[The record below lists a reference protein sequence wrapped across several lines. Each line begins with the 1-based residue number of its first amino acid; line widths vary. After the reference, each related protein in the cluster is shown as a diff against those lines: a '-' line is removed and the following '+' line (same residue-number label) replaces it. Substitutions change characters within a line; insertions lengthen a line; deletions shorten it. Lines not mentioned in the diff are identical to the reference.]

1 MKSDLHVNQLAIQK
15 RRMLVEILDDLCQEL
30 ELTETQYNDA
40 VSRYTAVGEWLA
52 GADSPLLQE
61 AMIYAQGS
69 IALGTS
75 VKPVGR
81 NEFDVDLVCH
91 LPGLK
96 PSHEPAAVKALIGD
110 RLKEHGKYEGMLEE
124 KMRCWRI
131 KYANEFHLDITPAIV
146 NPYCMQ
152 NGELVPC
159 KQSLAWK
166 STNPKGYLSKFE
178 QYAAVAPSLH
188 IFDSVV
194 AKRSAEIEPL
204 PEQTISKPILKRIVQ
219 LVKASRDRA
228 FSTADQR
235 ELAPISVILTT
246 LAAWSYA
253 ACVRRNIYADV
264 FELIEDV
271 IRCMPEF
278 IRIDERN
285 GKPFY
290 FIENETTVGE
300 NFAEKWNQ
308 DARLPAAFYAWHKGV
323 LASVA
328 SLLQIEGSDQ
338 IGRHLSESFGV
349 SRAQVQRIFGTHLTA
364 VGAARTAGTL
374 RVAPSLGIVTAPAVG
389 AVTVRSNTFYGR

>member
-1 MKSDLHVNQLAIQK
+1 
-15 RRMLVEILDDLCQEL
+15 
-30 ELTETQYNDA
+30 
-40 VSRYTAVGEWLA
+40 
-52 GADSPLLQE
+52 
-61 AMIYAQGS
+61 
-69 IALGTS
+69 
-75 VKPVGR
+75 
-81 NEFDVDLVCH
+81 
-91 LPGLK
+91 
-96 PSHEPAAVKALIGD
+96 
-110 RLKEHGKYEGMLEE
+110 
-124 KMRCWRI
+124 
-131 KYANEFHLDITPAIV
+131 
-146 NPYCMQ
+146 
-152 NGELVPC
+152 
-159 KQSLAWK
+159 
-166 STNPKGYLSKFE
+166 
-178 QYAAVAPSLH
+178 
-188 IFDSVV
+188 
-194 AKRSAEIEPL
+194 
-204 PEQTISKPILKRIVQ
+204 
-219 LVKASRDRA
+219 
-228 FSTADQR
+228 
-235 ELAPISVILTT
+235 LAPISVILTT

-253 ACVRRNIYADV
+253 VCVRRNIYADL

-290 FIENETTVGE
+290 LIENETTVGE

-364 VGAARTAGTL
+364 VGAARNAGTL

>member
-1 MKSDLHVNQLAIQK
+1 MNNDLRANQLMLQK
-15 RRMLVEILDDLCQEL
+15 RRMLVEILDRLCQEL
-30 ELTETQYNDA
+30 ELTETQYNVA

-52 GADSPLLQE
+52 NSDSSLLQQ
-61 AMIYAQGS
+61 ARIYAQGS

-75 VKPVGR
+75 VKPIGR

-91 LPGLK
+91 LPGLMPGHK
-96 PSHEPAAVKALIGD
+96 SAAIKALIGN
-110 RLKEHGKYEGMLEE
+110 RLKEHGKYKGMLEE

-131 KYANEFHLDITPAIV
+131 KYANEFHLDITPSIV
-146 NPYCMQ
+146 NPYCKQ

-159 KQSLAWK
+159 KQSLTWK
-166 STNPKGYLSKFE
+166 STNPKGYVSKFG
-178 QYAAVAPSLH
+178 QYAALAPSLYF
-188 IFDSVV
+188 FDSVV
-194 AKRSAEIEPL
+194 AKRSADIEPL
-204 PEQTISKPILKRIVQ
+204 PEQTTSKPVLNRIVQ
-219 LVKASRDRA
+219 LLKASRDRA
-228 FSTADQR
+228 FSAANQR
-235 ELAPISVILTT
+235 ELAPISVVLTT

-278 IRIDERN
+278 IRVDERN

-290 FIENETTVGE
+290 LIENESTVGE

-308 DARLPAAFYAWHKGV
+308 DARLSAAFYAWHKGV
-323 LASVA
+323 LASIG

-338 IGRHLSESFGV
+338 IGKHLSESFGV